1 MDGPVYTS
9 IYKGLI
15 GIQLKDADEYAEFQS
30 SLAVYHDDY
39 GDYSTNEPTMDGT
52 ASLIYLLAAK
62 EYASKKAGKWKAYPP
77 FGLHYQQSHHAI
89 IRGDSTKKEIALV
102 FTGDEFGDGLPTI
115 ANTLDKHQIHGS
127 FFFTGRFYRNP
138 AFQQGI
144 KQLYAQKN
152 LMGPHSDQ
160 HLLYC
165 DWTKRDSLLVTK
177 DSLFA
182 DFYQNEDAMIA
193 LGIKEKD
200 LSQYF
205 IPPYEW
211 WNDAIGRWM
220 DTANI
225 HLFSFTPGTTSNADY
240 TYPEMGK
247 SYRSSA
253 SIVNTIK
260 KMHETRPAKLNG
272 VVLLIHAGT
281 DPRRKDKLYDQLDEL
296 IVYLKKEGYGFK
308 KINEL
313 LKGW

>member
-1 MDGPVYTS
+1 
-9 IYKGLI
+9 
-15 GIQLKDADEYAEFQS
+15 
-30 SLAVYHDDY
+30 
-39 GDYSTNEPTMDGT
+39 
-52 ASLIYLLAAK
+52 
-62 EYASKKAGKWKAYPP
+62 
-77 FGLHYQQSHHAI
+77 
-89 IRGDSTKKEIALV
+89 
-102 FTGDEFGDGLPTI
+102 
-115 ANTLDKHQIHGS
+115 
-127 FFFTGRFYRNP
+127 
-138 AFQQGI
+138 
-144 KQLYAQKN
+144 
-152 LMGPHSDQ
+152 MGPHSDQ